1 METKKFIIGFMDFY
15 DYPAEAKDTFINAFD
30 TIENSEF
37 KQAFYELADKYLR
50 EVKIEKSAFISE
62 TIKDIAT
69 QSGIHKYT
77 LKFLLLLICA
87 EQLLAS
93 YRASNIPDEIYRNTM
108 YDLKVKLNE
117 CKTVKNVWGTFT
129 SGWYCGIFSM
139 RTFGLGRLE
148 FEMSEFPFDN
158 GYHHGGIHINRGD
171 FVVFAHIPSGSPLT
185 HESAYDSYRIAYN
198 FFSDKLNNKPLVICC
213 HSWLLYPD
221 TKDLFKCSRNITDFY
236 NDFDI
241 IGKDESEGFSNAWR
255 VFEKDYNQSEIDS
268 LPDNT
273 SLQRN
278 FIQWL
283 KNGGKTGNGFGVI
296 IFDGQ
301 KIINK

>member
-1 METKKFIIGFMDFY
+1 M
-15 DYPAEAKDTFINAFD
+15 
-30 TIENSEF
+30 
-37 KQAFYELADKYLR
+37 
-50 EVKIEKSAFISE
+50 
-62 TIKDIAT
+62 
-69 QSGIHKYT
+69 
-77 LKFLLLLICA
+77 
-87 EQLLAS
+87 
-93 YRASNIPDEIYRNTM
+93 
-108 YDLKVKLNE
+108 
-117 CKTVKNVWGTFT
+117 
-129 SGWYCGIFSM
+129 
-139 RTFGLGRLE
+139 
-148 FEMSEFPFDN
+148 
-158 GYHHGGIHINRGD
+158 
-171 FVVFAHIPSGSPLT
+171 
-185 HESAYDSYRIAYN
+185 
-198 FFSDKLNNKPLVICC
+198 ICC

>member
-77 LKFLLLLICA
+77 LKFLLLLICS

-117 CKTVKNVWGTFT
+117 CKTVKNVW
-129 SGWYCGIFSM
+129 GIFSM

-185 HESAYDSYRIAYN
+185 HESAYDSYRRAYN